1 MIIDLIKSVS
11 PYFLQ
16 HKPSINLSPIVIRL
30 FILVSQKFGNFFWL
44 PYFANNSKYVLFFQD
59 YPFNLYLPDNT
70 IMFDDGSLVLSPILL
85 EDQHHEGFV
94 RESLDLT
101 WRYNLILLSIFLYLK
116 KNLNRGKSFA
126 DVYYFLPNVLQSYY
140 ILRP

>member
-11 PYFLQ
+11 PYFLY

-30 FILVSQKFGNFFWL
+30 FILVSQKFGNFFL
-44 PYFANNSKYVLFFQD
+44 ARVANNSKYVLFFQD

-101 WRYNLILLSIFLYLK
+101 WRYNLILLTILLYLK
-116 KNLNRGKSFA
+116 TKLE
-126 DVYYFLPNVLQSYY
+126 PW
-140 ILRP
+140 